1 MPNTPIGSLGR
12 RIPCNDRERRIFVLK
27 KSVGWSIVLSVLMIL
42 AGILGI
48 MVPPV
53 AGFVATVFFGWLL
66 LFSGLAHLVFAWH
79 TRGTGAVLWELLIGI
94 AYILVGVYLL
104 LHPFFGVLSL
114 TLGLAIY
121 LFAEGVLEF
130 IVWFQVRGMPSSG
143 WLLFDGFITLILAI
157 LIWRTWPFNAGWVL
171 GTLLGISM
179 LFSGLARL
187 MLSLAARRLASELA

>member
-1 MPNTPIGSLGR
+1 MSVTSAH
-12 RIPCNDRERRIFVLK
+12 IPVMVK

-48 MVPPV
+48 ILPPV
-53 AGFVATVFFGWLL
+53 AGIVATVFFGWLL

-79 TRGTGAVLWELLIGI
+79 TRGTGAVLWELLIGT

-104 LHPFFGVLSL
+104 LHPVVGMLSL
-114 TLGLAIY
+114 TLVLAIY

-130 IVWFQVRGMPSSG
+130 IIGFLVRGMPGSG
-143 WLLFDGFITLILAI
+143 WLFFDGFVTLILAI
-157 LIWRTWPFNAGWVL
+157 VIWRTWPFNAGWVL

-179 LFSGLARL
+179 LFSGVARL
-187 MLSLAARRLASELA
+187 MISLAARRLATSLQTL